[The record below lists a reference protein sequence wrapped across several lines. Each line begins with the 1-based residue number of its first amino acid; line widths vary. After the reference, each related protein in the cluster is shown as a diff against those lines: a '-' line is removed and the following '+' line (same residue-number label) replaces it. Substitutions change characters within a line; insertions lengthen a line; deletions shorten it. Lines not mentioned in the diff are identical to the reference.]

1 MIKKLY
7 IDDIREA
14 PDASWTIVRTYDEA
28 INLLDTEQFDV
39 VSFDH
44 DLGDTNIPERTG
56 YTILMKVVQD
66 KVDGKPVPKEFLVHS
81 ANPVGVERM
90 LGVIER
96 YLKQAM
102 FTDLKDYWKDI
113 HGVGKKRINLYK
125 SAFRFLLESNIN
137 YTTGPFGDFLF
148 KTEADRAI
156 FLIMFGNNF
165 KAEEAIKGQ
174 K

>member
-1 MIKKLY
+1 
-7 IDDIREA
+7 
-14 PDASWTIVRTYDEA
+14 
-28 INLLDTEQFDV
+28 
-39 VSFDH
+39 
-44 DLGDTNIPERTG
+44 
-56 YTILMKVVQD
+56 
-66 KVDGKPVPKEFLVHS
+66 
-81 ANPVGVERM
+81 
-90 LGVIER
+90 
-96 YLKQAM
+96 M

-165 KAEEAIKGQ
+165 KAEEAIKG
-174 K
+174 